1 MFASQVQQVIYVQD
15 RRETEWFVPIPMK
28 PRERYDLGEDGED
41 ENVFFMDTEPHII
54 EIEGASEVEIDATSL
69 VEGIYIQ
76 DDHMEDI
83 DEEDELDS

>member
-1 MFASQVQQVIYVQD
+1 
-15 RRETEWFVPIPMK
+15 MK